1 MIMKIV
7 QTQALGLALDV
18 SVPLVDLIYTVA
30 AQVMFYFEKR
40 ALEDRFRTV
49 A

>member
-18 SVPLVDLIYTVA
+18 SVPLVDLIDTVA